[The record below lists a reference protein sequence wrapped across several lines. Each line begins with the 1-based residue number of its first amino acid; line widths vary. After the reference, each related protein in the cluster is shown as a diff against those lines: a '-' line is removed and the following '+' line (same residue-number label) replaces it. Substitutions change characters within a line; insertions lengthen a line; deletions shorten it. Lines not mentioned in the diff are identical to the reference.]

1 MRVGKGQASGILS
14 FLALPLL
21 MKVPGKRDRRA
32 GREHN
37 NMDHMDKSFC
47 PAPSFNAVFTRLF
60 AKNKRWSVCHE
71 SRQQAK

>member
-21 MKVPGKRDRRA
+21 MKVPGKRVRRA

-47 PAPSFNAVFTRLF
+47 PAPSFNAFFYKVICQEQDMECML
-60 AKNKRWSVCHE
+60 
-71 SRQQAK
+71 